1 MIPKSGYRFSEK
13 IMLKEVGRDD
23 DSKISHHALRSRC
36 TTNEKTMTSTS
47 ADRFERVRTLL
58 FASTIAI
65 AAQGWLSGVNGL
77 SPADDPVSPYYLGE
91 IAPPSWQG
99 RPLAIPRLGGLGE

>member
-1 MIPKSGYRFSEK
+1 MEGAGAPA
-13 IMLKEVGRDD
+13 KEQ
-23 DSKISHHALRSRC
+23 
-36 TTNEKTMTSTS
+36 TMTTTSTRRR
-47 ADRFERVRTLL
+47 DRTRAIL

-77 SPADDPVSPYYLGE
+77 SPTDDPVSPYYLGE
-91 IAPPSWQG
+91 IASPSWQG